1 MKIVNL
7 SAHDS
12 VRLSA
17 DAPWIEGEN
26 PKTGRAIKVADLSK
40 VSNVEDYLAEYM
52 VEILPKNSGEYVNPM
67 VKQTEASVYEEVVE
81 GISITHE
88 IGGTKVVEGLPEPQ
102 EDVLFLTSFV
112 TAQAAARPDVVCPI
126 TIAHPETG
134 FAIGAIGYTAFG

>member
-12 VRLSA
+12 VRLISN
-17 DAPWIEGEN
+17 APWIEGEN
-26 PKTGRAIKVADLSK
+26 PKTGRTIKVADLSDFD
-40 VSNVEDYLAEYM
+40 SVEAYLEHYT
-52 VEILPKNSGEYVNPM
+52 VEVLPKNSGEYANPM
-67 VKQTEASVYEEVVE
+67 VKQTEASTYEEE
-81 GISITHE
+81 DSILITHE
-88 IGGTKVVEGLPEPQ
+88 VGGTKVVEGLPEPQ